1 MYSLDV
7 KISLCVQFDRN
18 IMFSNTAQQ
27 EGGGG
32 GAERERRLWHEF
44 KKRHNYVPTNTS
56 TMAQKTTF
64 YKCTDCSVYI

>member
-27 EGGGG
+27 EGWGGGGGGGGGG
-32 GAERERRLWHEF
+32 GAERERRLWHEYN
-44 KKRHNYVPTNTS
+44 KHQYHGSENNLL
-56 TMAQKTTF
+56 
-64 YKCTDCSVYI
+64 